1 MFFFNTISV
10 LLALSSSAN
19 SFPTFGA
26 LFRRDETFKSSVFEK
41 LASPPAGW
49 IKDETAIIDKDA
61 STVRLRF
68 HLVQQDMSKFHDLA
82 MKVISILF
90 FSGFNIL

>member
-1 MFFFNTISV
+1 MFLFNTVSV

-19 SFPTFGA
+19 AFPTFGGV
-26 LFRRDETFKSSVFEK
+26 FHRDEPLKSSVFEK
-41 LASPPAGW
+41 LTGPPAGW
-49 IKDETAIIDKDA
+49 VKDETATIDKDA

-90 FSGFNIL
+90 FNGFNIL